1 MYRGI
6 SWLLLFRA
14 CRAVQVTARHLYW
27 NVRKNSTRISTVLL
41 LNSDWVASEFFL
53 KKTRF
58 LILWFNSNKEIL
70 EYGI

>member
-1 MYRGI
+1 
-6 SWLLLFRA
+6 LLFRA

-41 LNSDWVASEFFL
+41 LNSDWVASDFFF
-53 KKTRF
+53 TRF